1 MTKQGLYKSLIKWAK
16 TLLSSL
22 VISAAIVPHVS
33 AHLMVAQHGTLNF
46 KNDGAFMV
54 LSLPV
59 SAFEGIDDDGDG
71 KMSSKEFSKHKP
83 AIVIAV
89 KNKVKLSDKEGT
101 RPLQGLLLSPVVA
114 HDTPHDASKAA
125 SEQLIIMGRFA
136 LNKSKSENSEG
147 LTFKLGLYG
156 KKTDEKSMTITATR
170 PPNAKQKTQ
179 KYKAVL
185 TPRQS
190 ESRLFT
196 L

>member
-1 MTKQGLYKSLIKWAK
+1 MTKQGLYNSLIKWAK

-54 LSLPV
+54 ISLPV

-101 RPLQGLLLSPVVA
+101 RPLQGLLLSPVV
-114 HDTPHDASKAA
+114 PHDASKAA
-125 SEQLIIMGRFA
+125 SEQLVIMGRFA

-156 KKTDEKSMTITATR
+156 KKTDEKSMIITATR

-179 KYKAVL
+179 KFKAVL

-190 ESRLFT
+190 ESQLFA